1 MGLHDLKARELQVEE
16 IVNPN
21 ADNLTPF
28 DMLVKYGKFKYNQ
41 ANNFTNPRDIPDLG
55 EVMYQIGLAGG
66 LTKKVIN
73 KLGSDVDGSGNL
85 DLSLE
90 TGIPAN
96 ANYTVY
102 INGFAGLQAIGY
114 DENGMIMLG
123 FSVAPTDTIKI
134 IFI

>member
-1 MGLHDLKARELQVEE
+1 MANRDEILRELKVEE
-16 IVNPN
+16 ICHPLGDAANPEDVSIN
-21 ADNLTPF
+21 
-28 DMLVKYGKFKYNQ
+28 YGKFKYNQ
-41 ANNFTNPRDIPDLG
+41 PNNFTDPRDIPDLG

-66 LTKKVIN
+66 LTKKIIN

-102 INGFAGLQAIGY
+102 INGLGGFQAISY
-114 DENGMIMLG
+114 DENGMIMGG
-123 FSVAPTDTIKI
+123 FGVSPTDTIKI

>member
-1 MGLHDLKARELQVEE
+1 MPNRDKRLRGLIVEW
-16 IVNPN
+16 ISGVLTNFISVNSLLRYKNP
-21 ADNLTPF
+21 
-28 DMLVKYGKFKYNQ
+28 
-41 ANNFTNPRDIPDLG
+41 NNFTDPRDIPDLG

-66 LTKKVIN
+66 LTKKIIN

-102 INGFAGLQAIGY
+102 INGYAGLQAISY
-114 DENGMIMLG
+114 DENGMIMGG
-123 FSVAPTDTIKI
+123 FGVAPTDTIKI